1 MNKLVIQE
9 HKQEFW
15 EVKEG
20 PKRFSEKND
29 RDFRLPSVEEKSGP
43 FEMFSHSVTGE
54 ELNER
59 LKIVQD
65 ILIGMNRDIIENR
78 KELRQVYD
86 VLKALNSKY
95 SQEILVAVKS
105 AEKAITEVRS
115 AEDGIRYIRDY
126 QKKTLEILQEF
137 KNRVESYEH
146 LPDIDS
152 LWEEVISIQQELAE
166 TKAEIQRVRE
176 CVETRQMP
184 SRNMR
189 HLALFGYCV
198 GAVAVVELVLFF
210 LKGF

>member
-1 MNKLVIQE
+1 MNELVIQE
-9 HKQEFW
+9 HKQKFW
-15 EVKEG
+15 EAKEG
-20 PKRFSEKND
+20 LKRFSEKND
-29 RDFRLPSVEEKSGP
+29 RDFRLPSVEEESGL
-43 FEMFSHSVTGE
+43 FGMFSHSVTGE

-65 ILIGMNRDIIENR
+65 ILIGMNRDIIENG
-78 KELRQVYD
+78 KEFRQVYD
-86 VLKALNSKY
+86 AFEALDSEY
-95 SQEILVAVKS
+95 IQAILVAVKS
-105 AEKAITEVRS
+105 AEKANTEVRS
-115 AEDGIRYIRDY
+115 AQDDIRYILDY

-152 LWEEVISIQQELAE
+152 LWEEFISIQQDLAE